1 MLNNYFEE
9 DENIIEEFGKLRIS
23 NFLRDICR
31 SLKNKIQKNQ
41 DLEAS
46 LMSEV
51 EFKGQNEVVDK
62 LDELEII
69 ASTRL
74 PVFSIEEVVQ
84 PIQEICES
92 LDINIDI
99 SEQTSL
105 IMK

>member
-1 MLNNYFEE
+1 
-9 DENIIEEFGKLRIS
+9 
-23 NFLRDICR
+23 
-31 SLKNKIQKNQ
+31 
-41 DLEAS
+41 
-46 LMSEV
+46 MSEV